1 VSYKDLDSLYEKA
14 IEYDL
19 EEIGLLTMAARMAP
33 PPVRQALLGMIKEEA
48 QSAKFW
54 NTLSACTADYSR
66 PCQPDDQMRPPSYYP
81 LQKNDEDEKK
91 D

>member
-1 VSYKDLDSLYEKA
+1 MSYKDLRNLYKKA

-19 EEIGLLTMAARMAP
+19 EEIGLLTMAAREAP

-48 QSAKFW
+48 QGAKFW
-54 NTLSACTADYSR
+54 NTLYACTGDYSR
-66 PCQPDDQMRPPSYYP
+66 PCYPDDQMRTPDYYP
-81 LQKNDEDEKK
+81 LQKDEDEKK